1 MTQEKFELNEPL
13 EKIFKHK
20 ELEQIVKAIVSGKYS
35 WACFLILHFS
45 GYNPMD
51 FIPYRT
57 YIRLLKNNC
66 QVGGAKLYPNEHRKL
81 ELLSARILPGSDK
94 HGSN

>member
-1 MTQEKFELNEPL
+1 MTQENLEQNEPL
-13 EKIFKHK
+13 EKIFNH
-20 ELEQIVKAIVSGKYS
+20 EEFEQIIKAIVGGKYS
-35 WACFLILHFS
+35 WACFLIIHFAD
-45 GYNPMD
+45 YNPMD

-66 QVGGAKLYPNEHRKL
+66 QVGGAKFYAAEHQKL
-81 ELLSARILPGSDK
+81 EPLSTLIRLGGNK